1 MPECSQANMI
11 SSWVSQFLAAWNNLQ
26 IFQKMFNMVIRV
38 VTDINVMISSISSS
52 TQMSNFYVILMLL
65 VAAQS
70 GVVCFMFLS
79 VGWLSLM
86 FGSKTRPL
94 QLALLSSTHLSFLT
108 LSSALNTV
116 TAVTAAAGV
125 ITSIAVTR
133 SLDDAMIS
141 CVYRR
146 PPLMHMAIGYRCLPK
161 IIELDF

>member
-1 MPECSQANMI
+1 MLYLC
-11 SSWVSQFLAAWNNLQ
+11 VSQFLAAWNYLQ

-94 QLALLSSTHLSFLT
+94 YLALLSSTHLSFLT

-133 SLDDAMIS
+133 SFDDAMIS